1 MALTHSQ
8 EVVKF
13 KFDEFKKLHF
23 PSLSDGLA
31 FMQYATSLALQ
42 QFQLDESEI
51 QAGVTEGPD
60 DGGIDGFHIIVNQ
73 TEGVSPA
80 TSGLSRLKTAPSG
93 VAKNVP
99 FDIVVVQ
106 SKSSMDG
113 ALDGKALQELHGS
126 LNRILSNEK
135 LEELR
140 AYPLN
145 EKVIGQVDAYRRY
158 RTKLVSL
165 DPIRS
170 FTVFLMQPIADAK
183 LTQPDKRRAADLR
196 KMIESHLGSTTKV
209 AVELLTADGI
219 EELRNARRDVEGV
232 LKFAS
237 NPLDEKHGKSSA
249 LLGLVTIGDLL
260 SFVRRGKT
268 AVLRDEFFTTNVREF
283 AGSATPVNA
292 AIRKT
297 LSTNTDTAFWWMNN
311 GVTIIVDR
319 ASYQSDN
326 SWLLVNPQIVNGLQ
340 TTNVIHE
347 AANDSVITTKRRKE
361 SLLVRVISEMDPK
374 LRESVIQG
382 TNNQTQVNS
391 VQLYANDER
400 QLEIESFL
408 ETKSWFYER
417 RRWQYRNRKVS
428 RSRIRSILE
437 LAQVVIAAVLLEPET
452 ARARPRDR
460 LKTEAGYKRVFPE
473 GADLSVYSTLLEAQ
487 LEVEKYLTTPAALA
501 ISNDPTNDR
510 FFLLAG
516 AALRASGVKAKAD
529 YSAVVIKTRV
539 QVPTA
544 DVLEEVHKRLY
555 KLVGPSAEKKERD
568 KLFKSA
574 ALRDQLIADILAWNA
589 KS

>member
-1 MALTHSQ
+1 MAYTHSQ

-13 KFDEFKKLHF
+13 KFEEFKKLHF
-23 PSLSDGLA
+23 PALSNGLA

-42 QFQLDESEI
+42 RYQLSEADI
-51 QAGVTEGPD
+51 QAGVTDGPD

-73 TEGVSPA
+73 TEAVSPN
-80 TSGLSRLKTAPSG
+80 TPGLSRTKLAPKG

-99 FDIVVVQ
+99 FDIVIVQ
-106 SKSSMDG
+106 SKSTMDG
-113 ALDGKALQELHGS
+113 SLDGKAIQELYGS

-135 LEELR
+135 LENLR
-140 AYPLN
+140 SYPLN

-158 RTKLVSL
+158 RSKLVSL

-170 FTVFLMQPIADAK
+170 FTVFLMQPIANTK
-183 LTQPDKRRAADLR
+183 LTQPDKRRGNDLK
-196 KMIESHLGSTTKV
+196 KMIESHLGTTTKV

-219 EELRNARRDVEGV
+219 EKLRNAPRDVEGI

-249 LLGLVTIGDLL
+249 LLGLVPVGDLL
-260 SFVRRGKT
+260 RFVRRGKT

-292 AIRKT
+292 AIRNT
-297 LSTNTDTAFWWMNN
+297 LSTNSDNAFWWMNN
-311 GVTIIVDR
+311 GITIIVDR
-319 ASYQSDN
+319 ASFQSD
-326 SWLLVNPQIVNGLQ
+326 SSYLLVNPQIVNGLQ

-347 AANDSVITTKRRKE
+347 AANDAVITPKRRKE
-361 SLLVRVISEMDPK
+361 SLLVRVISEMNPQ

-408 ETKSWFYER
+408 ETKGWFYER
-417 RRWQYRNRKVS
+417 RRWQYRNLKVS

-437 LAQVVIAAVLLEPET
+437 LAQVIIAAVLLEPET

-460 LKTEAGYKRVFPE
+460 LKTETGYRRVFP
-473 GADLSVYSTLLEAQ
+473 GNADMSVYTTLLEIQ
-487 LEVEKYLTTPAALA
+487 VQVEKYMATPAALA
-501 ISNDPTNDR
+501 ISQDPTNDR
-510 FFLLAG
+510 FYLLAG
-516 AALRASGVKAKAD
+516 TALRQSGVKTKDD
-529 YSAVVIKTRV
+529 YTPVVMKTRIK
-539 QVPTA
+539 VPTLSQ
-544 DVLEEVHKRLY
+544 LEEVHNRLY
-555 KLVGPSAEKKERD
+555 KLVGPNSDKKERD
-568 KLFKSA
+568 KLFKGSA
-574 ALRDQLIADILAWNA
+574 LKDKLVNDILDWN
-589 KS
+589 SNS